1 MRRVLLI
8 ISAVL
13 ALTGCGTY
21 AAPPFT
27 ATATAT
33 RTPTATATPLPTA
46 TATPL
51 PSATPTVT
59 ETATSTRS
67 ATPTP
72 TVTPTASPTPEPS
85 ATPYVLTA
93 PGDPDRGHELFHKGK
108 GVAPACINC
117 HTDTQSVF
125 SLGPSLTGVA
135 ERAATRPGYISPE
148 DYLHRSIVEPDA
160 YLVPGFRAIMY
171 REYATQLTEGE
182 INDLIAYQLSR

>member
-1 MRRVLLI
+1 MGLDRVRNLCR
-8 ISAVL
+8 A
-13 ALTGCGTY
+13 ALHCDSDRDTD
-21 AAPPFT
+21 AN
-27 ATATAT
+27 
-33 RTPTATATPLPTA
+33 RDRHPTLPTA

-59 ETATSTRS
+59 ETATSTPS

-108 GVAPACINC
+108 GVAPACVNC

-160 YLVPGFRAIMY
+160 YLVPGVPRHHVPRICDSTD
-171 REYATQLTEGE
+171 RRR
-182 INDLIAYQLSR
+182 N